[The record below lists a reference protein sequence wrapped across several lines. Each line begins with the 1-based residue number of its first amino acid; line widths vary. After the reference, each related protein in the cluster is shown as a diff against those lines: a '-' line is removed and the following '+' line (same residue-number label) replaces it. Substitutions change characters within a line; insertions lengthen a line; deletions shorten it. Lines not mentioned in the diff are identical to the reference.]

1 MGEKKKQY
9 TSEIHIGRIIRQ
21 QMIKNKISVIG
32 LSRQLDCSRTNVY
45 KILDRHSVDT
55 DTLMKLSLLIGL
67 DFFKI
72 YSAELAL
79 KIKEQKKAEL

>member
-9 TSEIHIGRIIRQ
+9 TSEIHIGRMIR
-21 QMIKNKISVIG
+21 KNMREKKISVIS
-32 LSRQLDCSRTNVY
+32 LSRQMDCSRTNVY

-72 YSAELAL
+72 YSTELAL
-79 KIKEQKKAEL
+79 KIKERKKAEL